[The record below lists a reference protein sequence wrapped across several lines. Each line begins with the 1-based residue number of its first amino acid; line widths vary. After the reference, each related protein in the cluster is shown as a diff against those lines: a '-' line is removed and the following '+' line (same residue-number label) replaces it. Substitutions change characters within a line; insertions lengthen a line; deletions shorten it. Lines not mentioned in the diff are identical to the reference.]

1 MFTSPSHLYL
11 PIPEFSPAVYDYEQ
25 HINGIF
31 FHTRVHQSGH
41 TVGHYTAF
49 VKPGER
55 TPSFLDTICTI
66 LPDHSLECRTTIST
80 HQYRQ
85 PLHVVH
91 IPTPY
96 PPPLLTCPPT
106 IDPSPHSRHHQPGR
120 DPPGRQPP
128 SIPHPS
134 HTPTPRVTLREHS
147 TQP

>member
-1 MFTSPSHLYL
+1 MFTSPSHLYP

-49 VKPGER
+49 IKPGER
-55 TPSFLDTICTI
+55 TPSFLDTVCTI

-85 PLHVVH
+85 PLHVDR
-91 IPTPY
+91 IPTPSTPPPPTPPPTPHPPPPHHHSQHLREPPY
-96 PPPLLTCPPT
+96 PPP
-106 IDPSPHSRHHQPGR
+106 HH
-120 DPPGRQPP
+120 
-128 SIPHPS
+128 HA
-134 HTPTPRVTLREHS
+134 L
-147 TQP
+147 